1 MTYYQSRRDIVI
13 PGIAELNLRRLQK
26 RDKNIFVDF
35 ILVRI
40 YKFGYFKIYRL
51 KSDQIGSN
59 YLTVTTLAFAKRRAH
74 FGCAWVIQMTL
85 GYLPGFHGKIYSI
98 IGTRNKSKYQKK

>member
-1 MTYYQSRRDIVI
+1 VNDIKKYQSGEDTVT
-13 PGIAELNLRRLQK
+13 PGIAELNLRRLQI
-26 RDKNIFVDF
+26 RNKNIFVDF

-59 YLTVTTLAFAKRRAH
+59 YLTVTTLTFAKWRAH
-74 FGCAWVIQMTL
+74 FGCMGMIQMSFCNF
-85 GYLPGFHGKIYSI
+85 PGFHGRI
-98 IGTRNKSKYQKK
+98 

>member
-1 MTYYQSRRDIVI
+1 MTYYQPRRDIVI
-13 PGIAELNLRRLQK
+13 PGIAKLNLRRLQK
-26 RDKNIFVDF
+26 RNKNIFVDF

-59 YLTVTTLAFAKRRAH
+59 YLIVTTLAFAKRRAH
-74 FGCAWVIQMTL
+74 FVCASMIQMTF
-85 GYLPGFHGKIYSI
+85 GYLTGFPGKIYSV
-98 IGTRNKSKYQKK
+98 IGTWNKSKYQKK